1 MTRTNPTQRAGML
14 GILFLLI
21 VGTSACR
28 TAAPTTAEP
37 VIGVAN
43 PLEELTLAGADSLVF
58 AAVVSEQL
66 AARDDDDYPV
76 HREPLRIDPR
86 PYGTTSGYP
95 EMFAGVQGIDPTLTF
110 ARASQRQIDRLTEIR
125 RRVLD
130 ARGANAGGPLNYA
143 QCAGVKVPT
152 PPPPA
157 KSKSKNRPKPRDV
170 HAGCPKTPI
179 YYLTVGLPV
188 RGQPSGL
195 ANARDV
201 RGRRLALRGE
211 VWTTLVDEHSAGPN
225 GWTWSQYAWVFNRT
239 ESGQMELAN
248 AILVTVVE

>member
-1 MTRTNPTQRAGML
+1 MIKTHPTQPAGML
-14 GILFLLI
+14 GFLFLLM

-66 AARDDDDYPV
+66 AAKDDDDYPV
-76 HREPLRIDPR
+76 HRDPLRIDPR
-86 PYGTTSGYP
+86 PYGTSTGYP

-143 QCAGVKVPT
+143 RTRGAENVASTLRALAARFGGRFT
-152 PPPPA
+152 P
-157 KSKSKNRPKPRDV
+157 DV
-170 HAGCPKTPI
+170 
-179 YYLTVGLPV
+179 
-188 RGQPSGL
+188 
-195 ANARDV
+195 
-201 RGRRLALRGE
+201 
-211 VWTTLVDEHSAGPN
+211 
-225 GWTWSQYAWVFNRT
+225 GWDSFK
-239 ESGQMELAN
+239 
-248 AILVTVVE
+248 

>member
-1 MTRTNPTQRAGML
+1 MIKTQPARLARMFA
-14 GILFLLI
+14 IFLLTA
-21 VGTSACR
+21 TSACR
-28 TAAPTTAEP
+28 TAAAPTTSEP
-37 VIGVAN
+37 VVGVPN
-43 PLEELTLAGADSLVF
+43 PLEELTLGGADSLVF
-58 AAVVSEQL
+58 AAVVREQL

-76 HREPLRIDPR
+76 HHAPLRIDPR
-86 PYGTTSGYP
+86 PYGTPTGYP

-110 ARASQRQIDRLTEIR
+110 ARANQRQIDRLTENR

-130 ARGANAGGPLNYA
+130 AKGANAGGPLNYA
-143 QCAGVKVPT
+143 QCAGVRVPT
-152 PPPPA
+152 PPPPV
-157 KSKSKNRPKPRDV
+157 KSKSKTRAKPRDV
-170 HAGCPKTPI
+170 HAGCPKTPV

>member
-1 MTRTNPTQRAGML
+1 MFAILLML
-14 GILFLLI
+14 LA
-21 VGTSACR
+21 SACR
-28 TAAPTTAEP
+28 TAAAPATSEP
-37 VIGVAN
+37 VVGVPN

-58 AAVVSEQL
+58 AAVVNAQL
-66 AARDDDDYPV
+66 AATDDDYPF
-76 HREPLRIDPR
+76 HRDPLRIDPR
-86 PYGTTSGYP
+86 PYGTPSGYP

-110 ARASQRQIDRLTEIR
+110 ARASQRQIDRLAENR

-130 ARGANAGGPLNYA
+130 AKGANAGGPLDYA

-152 PPPPA
+152 PPPPS
-157 KSKSKNRPKPRDV
+157 KSKSKSKTRPKPPDV
-170 HAGCPKTPI
+170 HAGCPKTPV

-195 ANARDV
+195 SNARDV
-201 RGRRLALRGE
+201 RGHRLSLRGE

>member
-1 MTRTNPTQRAGML
+1 MRQIQAARVAGML
-14 GILFLLI
+14 AMLLI
-21 VGTSACR
+21 LSAVSCR
-28 TAAPTTAEP
+28 TAAAPATSEP
-37 VIGVAN
+37 VVGVPN

-58 AAVVSEQL
+58 AAVVNAQL
-66 AARDDDDYPV
+66 TAKDDDYPV

-86 PYGTTSGYP
+86 PYGTSSGYP

-110 ARASQRQIDRLTEIR
+110 ARASQQQIDRLTEIR

-130 ARGANAGGPLNYA
+130 ANGANAGGPLNYA
-143 QCAGVKVPT
+143 QCAGSKVPT

-157 KSKSKNRPKPRDV
+157 KTKSTTRRKPQGV
-170 HAGCPKTPI
+170 HAGCPKTPV

-195 ANARDV
+195 SNARDV
-201 RGRRLALRGE
+201 RGHRLSLRGE
-211 VWTTLVDEHSAGPN
+211 VWTTLVDEHSVGPN

-239 ESGQMELAN
+239 ETGQMELAN
-248 AILVTVVE
+248 AILVAVVE

>member
-1 MTRTNPTQRAGML
+1 MIQTQPARLAGMFA
-14 GILFLLI
+14 ILLVI
-21 VGTSACR
+21 AASACR
-28 TAAPTTAEP
+28 TAAAPATSEP
-37 VIGVAN
+37 VVGVPN
-43 PLEELTLAGADSLVF
+43 PLEELTLGGADSLVF

-66 AARDDDDYPV
+66 AAKDHDDYPV
-76 HREPLRIDPR
+76 HRAPLRIDPR
-86 PYGTTSGYP
+86 PYGTATGYP

-110 ARASQRQIDRLTEIR
+110 ARASQRQIDRLTENR
-125 RRVLD
+125 RRVLE
-130 ARGANAGGPLNYA
+130 AKGANAGGPLNYA

-157 KSKSKNRPKPRDV
+157 KSKSKTRPKPRDV
-170 HAGCPKTPI
+170 HAGCPKTPV

-239 ESGQMELAN
+239 EAGQMELAN

>member
-1 MTRTNPTQRAGML
+1 MTRTQPARLAGMFA
-14 GILFLLI
+14 ILLATT
-21 VGTSACR
+21 TSACR
-28 TAAPTTAEP
+28 SAGAPATSEP
-37 VIGVAN
+37 VVGAPN

-58 AAVVSEQL
+58 AAVVGEQL
-66 AARDDDDYPV
+66 AAKDDDDYPV
-76 HREPLRIDPR
+76 HRAPLRIDPR

-110 ARASQRQIDRLTEIR
+110 ARASQRQIDRLTENR

-130 ARGANAGGPLNYA
+130 AKGANAGGPLNYA
-143 QCAGVKVPT
+143 QCAGAKVPT
-152 PPPPA
+152 PPPPV
-157 KSKSKNRPKPRDV
+157 KSKSKTRAKPRDV
-170 HAGCPKTPI
+170 HAGCPKTPV